1 MPIRCANIRVAA
13 VVAHYSYWMALKLRS
28 IKAYSRKKLEVLIHL
43 LDAVEQHYVPDIRMH
58 LVCKMT
64 GSPTTNERYVN
75 APNGGSYGVNLTPR
89 NFSFFRKLTT
99 DT

>member
-1 MPIRCANIRVAA
+1 M
-13 VVAHYSYWMALKLRS
+13 
-28 IKAYSRKKLEVLIHL
+28 
-43 LDAVEQHYVPDIRMH
+43 AVEQHYVPDIRMH

-89 NFSFFRKLTT
+89 NCLSFRKLTA
-99 DT
+99 DTSLKNFHFCSAAAGAGGFGGTIMTSVRLYESLTKDYLD